1 MAGESVAA
9 TRMAAEN
16 AVLHC
21 LLPILDADHFV
32 AALEALGKA
41 DLTAGPP
48 DASSIGGILKARVA
62 RLHEIVT
69 ASGLGIAESVDYW
82 TALS

>member
-1 MAGESVAA
+1 M
-9 TRMAAEN
+9 
-16 AVLHC
+16 LHC

-32 AALEALGKA
+32 AALDALGKTE
-41 DLTAGPP
+41 LTASPT
-48 DASSIGGILKARVA
+48 DASSLGGLLKARVA